1 MAEVG
6 AGGKVIQLM
15 IEIRQCIFI
24 KLQRKIIKITAITF
38 AIAVLFTLYYYLR
51 LLLFLNW

>member
-6 AGGKVIQLM
+6 AGGKAIQLM